1 MNSELEHV
9 EKALR
14 ELGKSLKGLPPNPLP
29 KQVHKLRTSARR
41 VEAITAALPEA
52 EGKASRRL
60 VKAIGPLRKAAG
72 GVRDM
77 DVLTTNIR
85 KLRQSAPA
93 DSLVRLI
100 EHLEGARADE
110 AGRLRESLDRKRE
123 TARKDLKKYSHK
135 IQSAFGESH
144 AQGNGD
150 LQNGHHN
157 GHHRNGMNPTAKHLA
172 REIAEWPPLH
182 AGNIHEFRLKIKQ
195 LRYILQLDANADPE
209 LLASLGTVQRRIG
222 EWHDWEQ
229 LGEIA
234 HEFLSPAQDGAL
246 LAQID
251 GIMQKKFDGALSV
264 AKALR
269 RQHLRSAV
277 VHVFGC

>member
-9 EKALR
+9 QKALR
-14 ELGKSLKGLPPNPLP
+14 ELGKSLKGLPSNPLP

-60 VKAIGPLRKAAG
+60 KNAIGPLRRAAG

-85 KLRQSAPA
+85 KLRQTAPA
-93 DSLVRLI
+93 ESLARLV
-100 EHLEGARADE
+100 EHLESVRADE
-110 AGRLRESLDRKRE
+110 ASDLRRSLEHKRGA
-123 TARKDLKKYSHK
+123 ARHNLKKYSHK
-135 IQSAFGESH
+135 VESAFTN
-144 AQGNGD
+144 GNVT
-150 LQNGHHN
+150 QNGHAHN
-157 GHHRNGMNPTAKHLA
+157 GHQHNGISSTAQHIA
-172 REIAEWPPLH
+172 REIAEWPPLDV
-182 AGNIHEFRLKIKQ
+182 GNIHAFRLRVKQ
-195 LRYILQLDANADPE
+195 LRYTLQLDANADSE
-209 LLASLGTVQRRIG
+209 LLAALGTVQRRIG

-234 HEFLSPAQDGAL
+234 NEFLLPAQDSVL

-251 GIMQKKFDGALSV
+251 GIMRQKLDRALS
-264 AKALR
+264 AANSLR
-269 RQHLRSAV
+269 REHLRSGAM
-277 VHVFGC
+277 HVLGC